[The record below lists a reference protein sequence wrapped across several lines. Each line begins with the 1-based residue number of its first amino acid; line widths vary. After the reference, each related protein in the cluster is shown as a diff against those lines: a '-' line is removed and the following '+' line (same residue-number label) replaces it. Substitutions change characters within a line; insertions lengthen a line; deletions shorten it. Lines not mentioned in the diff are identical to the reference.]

1 MKNALIVF
9 VFLILL
15 TSCSSDTLNGS
26 DFEAGDTFTDS
37 DIRVIQLDTMTIDFS
52 TMKFDSIDTSQSA
65 RMLVGKYDDPVF
77 GTVKAANFMEL
88 VPSSYS
94 IDTDA
99 EYDSITFLLRPDGY
113 FYNDTLQTSTLLI
126 KQVNESLE
134 PADGINFYNT
144 SVINYDQ
151 ENLGSLTYTPRPL
164 STDSLEIKINNTFGQ
179 ALFDNLQQQNI
190 STYDEFKNYFHGITV
205 QPDEN
210 NNASIQGFSL
220 ASNMRLYY
228 SIAGENE
235 RIQYYTDFSLNIASS
250 PIPFFNQISAED
262 PNSYLTALT
271 DQETN
276 LYSSE
281 TEYQSFIQSGI
292 GIATRIEFPH
302 IKSVFN
308 IQGQGTLLD
317 ASLKIAPT
325 VGSYNDLLMLRDT
338 LSVFIV
344 DQNNELSGQLYA
356 TDGSAAL
363 AILNR
368 NDQEFN
374 DIYYELP
381 LSGYLE
387 GLLSVDLESS
397 DALILLPSNY
407 NSTVDRFVLNTDIN
421 TTGTTL
427 ELTYAIYDEDE

>member
-1 MKNALIVF
+1 MKNALVVF

-37 DIRVIQLDTMTIDFS
+37 DIRVIQLDTMTVDFS

-65 RMLVGKYDDPVF
+65 RMLVGKYNDPVF
-77 GTVKAANFMEL
+77 GTVKTASFMEL

-126 KQVNESLE
+126 KQANESLE

-250 PIPFFNQISAED
+250 PIPFFNQISAEE
-262 PNSYLTALT
+262 PNTYLTALT

-368 NDQEFN
+368 NNQEFN

>member
-1 MKNALIVF
+1 MKNALVVF

-37 DIRVIQLDTMTIDFS
+37 DIRVIQLDTMTVDFS

-65 RMLVGKYDDPVF
+65 RMLVGKYNDPVF
-77 GTVKAANFMEL
+77 GTIKTASFMEL

-164 STDSLEIKINNTFGQ
+164 STDSLEIKINDTFGQ

-325 VGSYNDLLMLRDT
+325 IGSYNDLLMLRDT

>member
-1 MKNALIVF
+1 MKNALVVF

-37 DIRVIQLDTMTIDFS
+37 DIRVIQLDTMTVDFS

-65 RMLVGKYDDPVF
+65 RMLVGKYNDPVF
-77 GTVKAANFMEL
+77 GTVKTASFMEL

-126 KQVNESLE
+126 KQVNESLK

-144 SVINYDQ
+144 SVIDYNQ

-190 STYDEFKNYFHGITV
+190 STYDEFKNHFHGITV

-250 PIPFFNQISAED
+250 PIPFFNQISAEE
-262 PNSYLTALT
+262 PNTYLTALT

-276 LYSSE
+276 LYSFE

-344 DQNNELSGQLYA
+344 NQNNELSGQLYA

-381 LSGYLE
+381 FSGYLE

>member
-1 MKNALIVF
+1 MKNALVVF

-37 DIRVIQLDTMTIDFS
+37 DIRVIQLDTMTVDFS

-65 RMLVGKYDDPVF
+65 RMLVGKYNDPVF
-77 GTVKAANFMEL
+77 GTVKTASFMEL

-94 IDTDA
+94 IDTNA

-164 STDSLEIKINNTFGQ
+164 STDSLEIKINDTFGQ

-250 PIPFFNQISAED
+250 PSPFFNQISAEE
-262 PNSYLTALT
+262 PNTYLTALT

-276 LYSSE
+276 LYSFE

-325 VGSYNDLLMLRDT
+325 IGSYNDLLMLRDT

>member
-1 MKNALIVF
+1 MKNALVVF

-37 DIRVIQLDTMTIDFS
+37 DIRVIQLDTMTVDFS

-65 RMLVGKYDDPVF
+65 RMLVGKYNDPVF
-77 GTVKAANFMEL
+77 GTVKTASFMEL

-126 KQVNESLE
+126 KQVNESLK

-235 RIQYYTDFSLNIASS
+235 RVQYYTDFSLNIASS
-250 PIPFFNQISAED
+250 PIPFFNQITAEE
-262 PNSYLTALT
+262 PNTYLTALT

-387 GLLSVDLESS
+387 GLLSVDIESS
-397 DALILLPSNY
+397 DALIILPSNY
-407 NSTVDRFVLNTDIN
+407 NSTVDRFVLNTNIN